1 MRDFLS
7 WENAWVRPENPART
21 EAMKKRPAKL
31 ELRHVSF
38 SYPGSETQV
47 PKDVNLVLEPG
58 EKLALLGLNGA
69 GKTTAFNVITGV
81 YAPTNGA
88 VYYKGEKIIQNHPQ
102 GKMKKLYR
110 GENPVMYTGHKV
122 LAPTP
127 DKITALGI
135 ARTFQNIRLFKS
147 QTVFEN
153 ILIAKHLRRTSN
165 VFTATFRLNAKEEA
179 QMRAEAEELLKIVD
193 LTDVRDE
200 LATSLP
206 YGKQR
211 HLEIARAL
219 ATKPE
224 LLLLD
229 EPAAG
234 MIPQETLELTEFIG
248 RIRDEFGLTIFMI
261 EHHMDLVMEI
271 SDRIYVLD
279 FGKPI
284 AEGVPEEIRNNPRVI
299 EAYLGGAQDA

>member
-1 MRDFLS
+1 MS
-7 WENAWVRPENPART
+7 KENVLKVENITMQFGGVVAVDNVS
-21 EAMKKRPAKL
+21 L
-31 ELRHVSF
+31 EVDRGEIVSLIG
-38 SYPGSETQV
+38 P
-47 PKDVNLVLEPG
+47 
-58 EKLALLGLNGA
+58 NGA

-81 YAPTNGA
+81 YAPSNGA
-88 VYYKGEKIIQNHPQ
+88 VYFKGDKIIQNHPQ
-102 GKMKKLYR
+102 GKMKKLYH
-110 GENPVMYTGHKV
+110 GENPVMYEGHQV

-127 DKITALGI
+127 DKITRLGI

-153 ILIAKHLRRTSN
+153 ILIAKHMRRTSN
-165 VFTATFRLNAKEEA
+165 IFTATFRLNSKEEA
-179 QMRAEAEELLKIVD
+179 QMRAESEELLKIMD
-193 LTDVRDE
+193 LEDVRNE

-234 MIPQETLELTEFIG
+234 MNPQETLELTQFIA

-271 SDRIYVLD
+271 SDRIHVLD
-279 FGKPI
+279 FGKTI
-284 AEGVPEEIRNNPRVI
+284 AEGVPEEIRNNQRVI
-299 EAYLGGAQDA
+299 EAYLGGAQDE